1 MNFLANK
8 SILITGGTGSFG
20 SNFLKILLKLKKKPK
35 KIIIFSRD
43 ELKQFELSKIY
54 NEKKFTNIR
63 YFLGDIRDKQRL
75 KMAFENV
82 DYVIHAAAL
91 KQVPTAEYNPIEFV
105 KTNVIGSQNIIEA
118 AIEKNVKKVIALSTD
133 KASSPI
139 NLYGATKLCAD
150 KLFVSANNY
159 ITNCKFS
166 VVRYGNVENSRGS
179 VMTIFNSIKKNDFY
193 PITDKQMTRF
203 SLSLKKSVE
212 LVYWTLKNSMGAE
225 IVVPKIPSYNIM
237 DLVKSYNQKAKIKL
251 IGLRPGEKLH
261 EEMISFHDSINTIE
275 TKDRYI
281 ILPSFLDKKQKNKYV
296 KIFNAKPVIK
306 NFRYSSDTNK
316 FFLSIS
322 ELKRIIK
329 PYIV

>member
-1 MNFLANK
+1 MNNLRNK
-8 SILITGGTGSFG
+8 TILITGGTGSFG
-20 SNFLKILLKLKKKPK
+20 KSMVKFLLKKKIFK
-35 KIIIFSRD
+35 KIIVFSRD
-43 ELKQFELSKIY
+43 ELKQSEM
-54 NEKKFTNIR
+54 KKKLKNQKQLRFFI
-63 YFLGDIRDKQRL
+63 GDVRDYRRL
-75 KMAFENV
+75 LIATKYV
-82 DYVIHAAAL
+82 DFVIHAAAL
-91 KQVPTAEYNPIEFV
+91 KQVDTAEYNPTEYIE
-105 KTNVIGSQNIIEA
+105 TNIGGSKNIIEVCA
-118 AIEKNVKKVIALSTD
+118 RNNIEKVIVLSTD
-133 KASSPI
+133 KACSPI

-281 ILPSFLDKKQKNKYV
+281 ILPSFLDKKQKNKYI

>member
-1 MNFLANK
+1 MNNLRNK
-8 SILITGGTGSFG
+8 TILITGGTGSFG
-20 SNFLKILLKLKKKPK
+20 KSMVKFLLKKKIFK
-35 KIIIFSRD
+35 KIIVFSRD
-43 ELKQFELSKIY
+43 ELKQSEMKKELKNQKQLRFFI
-54 NEKKFTNIR
+54 
-63 YFLGDIRDKQRL
+63 GDVRDYRRL
-75 KMAFENV
+75 LIATKYIDF
-82 DYVIHAAAL
+82 VIHAAAL
-91 KQVPTAEYNPIEFV
+91 KQVDTAEYNPTEYIE
-105 KTNVIGSQNIIEA
+105 TNIGGSKNIIEVCA
-118 AIEKNVKKVIALSTD
+118 RNNIEKVIVLSTD
-133 KASSPI
+133 KACSPI

-212 LVYWTLKNSMGAE
+212 LVYWTLKNSIGAE

-237 DLVKSYNQKAKIKL
+237 DLVKSYNPKAKIKL